1 MGSDPATAYH
11 GTLHIR
17 RVTGV
22 NTLVATS
29 VKYGHA
35 GENLAFRQKRH
46 GLLVET
52 LHLPP
57 EGGVSERRSTPAST
71 TSNDKGKRNKVI
83 RPVMGLSCASGGNG
97 SGNNT
102 LDF

>member
-1 MGSDPATAYH
+1 MGADPATAYH

-17 RVTGV
+17 RSAGV

-29 VKYGHA
+29 VKYGHS

-46 GLLVET
+46 GFLVET

-57 EGGVSERRSTPAST
+57 EGGVAERRSTPAT
-71 TSNDKGKRNKVI
+71 KNNTNEKDAKRGKVI
-83 RPVMGLSCASGGNG
+83 RPSMGLGCASGGGGANP
-97 SGNNT
+97 